1 MMSKGQKFKS
11 IATEDNFLSV
21 SLVELR
27 VHTKAHTDIN
37 ILWQKYQVNFYDF
50 AAFDK
55 KQCHICNKFSMNI

>member
-37 ILWQKYQVNFYDF
+37 IL
-50 AAFDK
+50 
-55 KQCHICNKFSMNI
+55 